1 MCRQSE
7 SSLCLL
13 SLLFTKTPE
22 THLSNTAMSSARGV
36 HSEDQFL
43 CSICL
48 DVFTDPVTTPC
59 GHNFCKNCITQ
70 HWDVN
75 VQNQCPLCNE
85 AFNTRPN
92 LRINTFISEM
102 VAEFRQSR
110 ETKTKQSRCSGQQ
123 TSKAGEVLCDICT
136 ETKLKALKS
145 CLMCL
150 SSYCETHLEVHQ
162 KITLTRHQLID
173 PVENLEDRMC
183 KRHDRPLELFCKT
196 DQVCVCQFCTESH
209 HKSHVFTPLEEEYE
223 EKKAELE
230 KTEAE
235 LQQMIQD
242 RQVKAEKIKQLV
254 RLSKDDA
261 EKEIE
266 TSVQLFTALIQS
278 AERSLTQ
285 LIDTIEEKQKE
296 METKAEGFI
305 TEMEEEI
312 SELVKTRA
320 KVDQLIQTEDPL
332 QLLQSLP
339 HLNTVPHMKDWKEV
353 HVHLSYEGT
362 VRTAVAQLEET
373 FSTEMKKLA
382 EAELKRVQQF
392 AVDVT
397 LDPDTASPYLILSD
411 DGKQVKSSVIK
422 MNVPDNPLR
431 FTYCNGVLGKPSI
444 LSRVYFEVDVK
455 GKTEWDLGVATESV
469 NRGGKIRLSPKNGF
483 WTIWLRNGNQYRALA
498 GPSVLLSLKSQLHKV
513 GMFVDYDR
521 GVVSFYDADTTDL
534 IYSFTGCNFT
544 EKLYP
549 YFSPCNIDGGKNSA
563 PLTIIT

>member
-1 MCRQSE
+1 
-7 SSLCLL
+7 
-13 SLLFTKTPE
+13 
-22 THLSNTAMSSARGV
+22 MSAASILV
-36 HSEDQFL
+36 SEDQFL
-43 CSICL
+43 CAICL

-59 GHNFCKNCITQ
+59 GHNFCKNCIIENWST
-70 HWDVN
+70 D
-75 VQNQCPLCNE
+75 VQNQCPLCKMD
-85 AFNTRPN
+85 FDTRPEMHV
-92 LRINTFISEM
+92 NTFISEM

-110 ETKTKQSRCSGQQ
+110 EKKTKQSCCSGQQ

-196 DQVCVCQFCTESH
+196 DQVCVCQFCTLSH

-242 RQVKAEKIKQLV
+242 RQVKTEKIKQLV

-261 EKEIE
+261 EREIE
-266 TSVQLFTALIQS
+266 TSVQPFTALIQS

-285 LIDTIEEKQKE
+285 LIETIEEKQKE
-296 METKAEGFI
+296 MEKIAEGFI

-320 KVDQLIQTEDPL
+320 EVDQLIQTEDPL

-339 HLNTVPHMKDWKEV
+339 HLSTVPHMKDWKEV
-353 HVHLSYEGT
+353 HVPSSYEGT

-397 LDPDTASPYLILSD
+397 LDPDTAHPNLILSD
-411 DGKQVKSSVIK
+411 DGKQVKVGSLMKSL
-422 MNVPDNPLR
+422 PDNPRR
-431 FTYCNGVLGKPSI
+431 FSAHRRVLGKQGFTSKF
-444 LSRVYFEVDVK
+444 YYEVQVTE
-455 GKTEWDLGVATESV
+455 KTEWTLGVVRESI
-469 NRGGKIRLSPKNGF
+469 NRKEKIIHSPKCGF
-483 WTIWLRNGNQYRALA
+483 WTVCLKNGNEYKALA
-498 GPSVLLSLKSQLHKV
+498 HPSVLLSLKSQPQKV
-513 GMFVDYDR
+513 GVFVDYH
-521 GVVSFYDADTTDL
+521 GGLVSFYDVDTASH
-534 IYSFTGCNFT
+534 IYTFTGCNFS

-549 YFSPCNIDGGKNSA
+549 YFYPCPVDGGKNSA
-563 PLTIIT
+563 PLVITFVDTVTC